1 MHPVPCTAHQL
12 WEDVEEALRHL
23 KRMGYMTFQDKQ
35 GHCDSPS
42 LDYAA
47 PPPPAAAT
55 AAAASASLPAS
66 LPDMESF
73 VCVWGTRV
81 NSLEFA
87 GAAWGKW

>member
-1 MHPVPCTAHQL
+1 MRQL
-12 WEDVEEALRHL
+12 WEDVEEAAMHL
-23 KRMGYMTFQDKQ
+23 KRMGFMTYQDKQ

-47 PPPPAAAT
+47 PPPPTASNPTAATGAGTGADT
-55 AAAASASLPAS
+55 AAAAMPGL
-66 LPDMESF
+66 ESF

-81 NSLEFA
+81 NALEFG